1 MNLEQAFFAHNQ
13 IEDIFDHTFKG
24 MKQLSLIDVS
34 HNLLQQL
41 PGILAGLPGLRTLLA
56 NSNALDEVPPGLLVS
71 ATGLEHLELRE
82 NLLSRCPEV
91 TGFSLEEIEAFNRCG
106 T

>member
-1 MNLEQAFFAHNQ
+1 MSLEQAFFAHNQ

-24 MKQLSLIDVS
+24 MKRLSLLDVS

-41 PGILAGLPGLRTLLA
+41 PGILASLPGLQTLLA
-56 NSNALDEVPPGLLVS
+56 NGNALDELPSGLLES
-71 ATGLEHLELRE
+71 ATGLTRLELRE

-91 TGFSLEEIEAFNRCG
+91 TGFSSEEIAAFNR
-106 T
+106 